1 MKKSISIL
9 IAIMLCISVA
19 ISFTGCTGTAG
30 EEDASDVFVAATI
43 ETPDGLPSSEAEIVA
58 FYNQV
63 ISGVQNDKNFTAEN
77 KPGVEANESI
87 WVDGINVLK
96 YDKATDTATES
107 DDLTSLNKS
116 AKAIKDRILGKMP
129 KANYKV
135 AFGDMSKSIST
146 VIYPFDSAE
155 SNLSTANV
163 EKATC
168 SADGNNVNISIILKN
183 DIDTVNTVFGTRD
196 KAEVLKKLNDECKG
210 YATVNDYTVDYVFI
224 DTEEEKT
231 YSTIDLS
238 VELEKQEDGTFKCTG
253 RITNFKIRMISDVK
267 ANLTCLGSF
276 ADAGDVQVQFRLT
289 DEMNYSFDWLGL
301 TKAETVSE

>member
-19 ISFTGCTGTAG
+19 VSFTGCTGTTG
-30 EEDASDVFVAATI
+30 EEDTSDEFVAATV
-43 ETPDGLPSSEAEIVA
+43 ETPEGLPSSKAEIIA

-63 ISGVQNDKNFTAEN
+63 VSGVQKETGFTAEN
-77 KPGVEANESI
+77 KPGVEASESI
-87 WVDGINVLK
+87 WADGIKILK

-116 AKAIKDRILGKMP
+116 AKAIKDRILGNMP
-129 KANYKV
+129 KEYRKV

-155 SNLSTANV
+155 SNLTVADVARAS
-163 EKATC
+163 C
-168 SADGNNVNISIILKN
+168 SADGNNVNISIILNN
-183 DIDTVNTVFGTRD
+183 DQDTVNAVFGTRD
-196 KAEVLKKLNDECKG
+196 KAEVLKNLNEECVG
-210 YATVNDYTVDYVFI
+210 YATVNDYSVDYVFV

-253 RITNFKIRMISDVK
+253 RITSFRVKVIADVK
-267 ANLTCLGSF
+267 ANLTCQGSF

-289 DEMNYSFDWLGL
+289 DEMNYSFDWLGGVI
-301 TKAETVSE
+301 TESTSE